1 MVSEQFDRCHG
12 ILLQYVEFLSSA
24 VTPIAYAQLI
34 PPLQDLVHKYHIEPE
49 VAPAIPATLINFIIG
64 CVLGWCYLFMCCS
77 SMWVNTV
84 VFICNP
90 GCFPYIPPSDAA
102 F

>member
-49 VAPAIPATLINFIIG
+49 VVHFSSYNLCSLAHFY
-64 CVLGWCYLFMCCS
+64 CWVRVWVVLLTVLFF
-77 SMWVNTV
+77 SMGKQV
-84 VFICNP
+84 VFI
-90 GCFPYIPPSDAA
+90 FKSRLLSLYTAQ
-102 F
+102 